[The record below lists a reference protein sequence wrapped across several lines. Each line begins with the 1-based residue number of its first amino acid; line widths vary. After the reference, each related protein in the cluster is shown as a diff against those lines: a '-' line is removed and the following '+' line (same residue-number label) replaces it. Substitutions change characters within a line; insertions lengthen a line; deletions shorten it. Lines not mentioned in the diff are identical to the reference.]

1 MKIALVGASGNAG
14 SRILKELSDR
24 GHAVTAIAR
33 DAAKIPALPNVAA
46 ASGDVAD
53 EDAMAAL
60 LKGHDAVV
68 SSVRFGA
75 GAAPQLLDAVRASG
89 VKRYLVV
96 GGAASLEVAP
106 GKRLL
111 DAPDFPAAYK
121 AEAGAAAAFLD
132 MLKGGATDLDWTFL
146 SPSAL
151 FVAGE
156 RTGKFR
162 LGKDEL
168 LVGDKG
174 STISFEDYAIDE
186 KHRSATLTE
195 AGIAKCERLL
205 GISNLYDPSQIDML
219 HQVKEPFDSAQG
231 KPDGV

>member
-14 SRILKELSDR
+14 SRILKEISDR
-24 GHAVTAIAR
+24 GHSVTAIAR
-33 DAAKIPALPNVAA
+33 HPEKIASLPGVTAAKGDAADKDGL
-46 ASGDVAD
+46 S
-53 EDAMAAL
+53 AL
-60 LKGHDAVV
+60 LKGHDAVI
-68 SSVRFGA
+68 SSIRFSDGS
-75 GAAPQLLDAVRASG
+75 PKLLLEAVRTAG

-121 AEAGAAAAFLD
+121 TEAGAAAAYLD
-132 MLKGGATDLDWTFL
+132 LLKGVTDLDWTFL

-151 FVAGE
+151 FSAGE

-168 LVGDKG
+168 LANEKG
-174 STISFEDYAIDE
+174 SSISYEDYAIALVDE
-186 KHRSATLTE
+186 IEHPRHIRQRFTV
-195 AGIAKCERLL
+195 G
-205 GISNLYDPSQIDML
+205 Y
-219 HQVKEPFDSAQG
+219 
-231 KPDGV
+231 

>member
-33 DAAKIPALPNVAA
+33 HPEKIAALPNVTAVT
-46 ASGDVAD
+46 GDVAD
-53 EDAMAAL
+53 RDGLAASL
-60 LKGHDAVV
+60 RGHDAVIG
-68 SSVRFGA
+68 SLRFRA
-75 GAAPQLLDAVRASG
+75 GAPSQLLDAVRASG

-111 DAPDFPAAYK
+111 DTPDFPAAHK
-121 AEAGAAAAFLD
+121 PEASAAAAYLD
-132 MLKGGATDLDWTFL
+132 MLKGVSDLDWTFL

-151 FVAGE
+151 FSAGE

-168 LVGDKG
+168 LRNEKG
-174 STISFEDYAIDE
+174 SSISYEDYAVALVDE
-186 KHRSATLTE
+186 IEHPRHIRQRFTV
-195 AGIAKCERLL
+195 G
-205 GISNLYDPSQIDML
+205 Y
-219 HQVKEPFDSAQG
+219 
-231 KPDGV
+231 